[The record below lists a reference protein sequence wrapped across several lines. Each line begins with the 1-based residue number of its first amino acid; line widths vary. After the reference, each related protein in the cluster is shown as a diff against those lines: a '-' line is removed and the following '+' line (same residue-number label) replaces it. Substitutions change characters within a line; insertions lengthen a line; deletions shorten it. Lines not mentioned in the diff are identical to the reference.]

1 MTAIDFG
8 IIRAIINPK
17 KRDKD
22 ILFHYA
28 KELGMPFFL
37 AVLLFLN
44 VTFATV
50 TAGKVNCPI
59 QFEGRVEE
67 FIKGFSTGSTFS
79 THTVVFKNLLTLK
92 GDVKDQVAIE
102 MLEHGPFELEK
113 GTDYRVQLRQGRVC
127 WIEKL

>member
-1 MTAIDFG
+1 VQSLIPRKG
-8 IIRAIINPK
+8 IRI
-17 KRDKD
+17 
-22 ILFHYA
+22 FFFYYA
-28 KELGMPFFL
+28 KELGMPFIL
-37 AVLLFLN
+37 AVFLLLN
-44 VTFATV
+44 VAFATV
-50 TAGKVNCPI
+50 TVGKVNCPI

-67 FIKGFSTGSTFS
+67 FIRGISTGSTFS